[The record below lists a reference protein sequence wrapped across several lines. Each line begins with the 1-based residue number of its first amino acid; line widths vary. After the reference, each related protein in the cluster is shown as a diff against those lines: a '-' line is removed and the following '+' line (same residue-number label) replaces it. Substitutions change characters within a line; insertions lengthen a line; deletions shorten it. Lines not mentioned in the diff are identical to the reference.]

1 MCQQTLTPRTT
12 EQTLELKLASLSLP
26 QNSAKF
32 YAAKDAYQAGWQ
44 AAAEVTADRPDTHP
58 ADRIPTINPSRLKE
72 LLNSLPKTANGWLS
86 NATYDLT
93 DTSRKYAQLGYTAHV
108 KYVLET
114 QWLKFLAENPD
125 QATPEMLRKRK
136 KATYERYAFGS
147 AFTHD
152 TQGLK
157 FLPRTEEGNHWMYSE
172 LEYNSPVAGSG

>member
-1 MCQQTLTPRTT
+1 MSQQTLTPQTT
-12 EQTLELKLASLSLP
+12 EQALELKLASIALP
-26 QNSAKF
+26 QNSAKA

-44 AAAEVTADRPDTHP
+44 AAALVAAARPDTHP
-58 ADRIPTINPSRLKE
+58 ADRRPVISPNRLTE
-72 LLNSLPKTANGWLS
+72 LLKSLPKTANGWLS

-93 DTSRKYAQLGYTAHV
+93 DTTRTYARRGYTAHV
-108 KYVLET
+108 EYVLKT

-136 KATYERYAFGS
+136 KVTYDRYAFGS

-157 FLPRTEEGNHWMYSE
+157 FLPRTEDGNHWMYSE
-172 LEYNSPVAGSG
+172 LGYNIPRD